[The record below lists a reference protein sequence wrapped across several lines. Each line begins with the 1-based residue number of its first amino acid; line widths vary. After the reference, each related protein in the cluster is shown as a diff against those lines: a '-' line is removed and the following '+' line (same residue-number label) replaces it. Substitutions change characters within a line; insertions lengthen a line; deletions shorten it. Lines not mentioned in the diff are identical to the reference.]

1 MRRWALL
8 VAVLSVCCVVQ
19 DCLEPH
25 SRQNHFDFIYT
36 LLKHCTWYFITPTL
50 KMAGAGRNMQV

>member
-19 DCLEPH
+19 DILMIENAKYLVKL
-25 SRQNHFDFIYT
+25 S
-36 LLKHCTWYFITPTL
+36 
-50 KMAGAGRNMQV
+50 